1 VYPPGGPHSSPQI
14 IHGQRLFFA
23 YPDLLRPS
31 DRSLLQGM
39 PAAHRIAYV
48 QCQYCWPVKGFSPP
62 FSPSETQLTT
72 PDSISLSDTYLS
84 EGSSSLFL
92 PGSPAGVVLT
102 APSPAFRQ
110 GSLSTRYSVH
120 TKQSP
125 PYLLYSVVVGGPI
138 HDFTKQPSKHRNS
151 AARPAMLK
159 SSSHHHF
166 PSARPSLHYS
176 IPHTRT

>member
-1 VYPPGGPHSSPQI
+1 MYPPGGPHSSPQI

-62 FSPSETQLTT
+62 FPPSETQLTT
-72 PDSISLSDTYLS
+72 PDYQSIRYLVRGLLLCSSPAALQVWCSLPSLS
-84 EGSSSLFL
+84 
-92 PGSPAGVVLT
+92 
-102 APSPAFRQ
+102 RQ

-125 PYLLYSVVVGGPI
+125 PYLLYSVVVGFPI
-138 HDFTKQPSKHRNS
+138 YDFTKQPSKHRNS